1 MNKPILRESDEN
13 TCQITLEFLEDGY
26 VLKTGNGASHRYE
39 LDVVVRNDITLE
51 QLLAAIY
58 SGIRD
63 VLTDRYGLDPTG
75 DIGGI
80 SYEQQDTPFE
90 ERTGRQRDENY
101 HLRPRVGRELL
112 LRVSA
117 MRYNARRRKI
127 ADMEQRYPT
136 RFPQAPFHA
145 TPEERERMGWIVCW
159 QVFHECYSAYAVG
172 YPESQADRAGRRGR
186 EEVFQPHPIL
196 MRSSVDLKTACA
208 RDVAGELYPPLLWLE
223 KEQHG
228 SRTLGELG
236 FLTSTR
242 LVFDPV
248 LWSQYTAR
256 FDERQIQHSQQD
268 PEPRYNITRRPVIHT
283 DTTQIRIDSPP
294 DRPERPRPDLIPVML
309 TPLIL
314 IGVVIAVLAV
324 SNIPLSAFV
333 GVMLILAMVV
343 STVTIYTVLNRLVQ
357 RGYRE
362 QMDAW
367 RSTYESYIRH
377 TITEILD
384 RQENDSA
391 QLHRC
396 YPPVYDRS
404 TENDLLRSAI
414 TINGA
419 IFTRQKSDPDFLSAR
434 IGTSM
439 PGSCLVPSL
448 FPVNGE
454 IQETAFSSVRY
465 ENVTREKYSDFRLLL
480 PGEVETQEEKTLG
493 YLERLPG
500 DIAREYNWLTNAP
513 VLLHLGRYRSS
524 GIVVQDRSVGFM
536 PFLTNLLLDLCFH
549 HDPEQLQ
556 IVMLCSQERDWR
568 ACQDRIQRFRHL
580 PHMRKLMQDRSAFAF
595 SKEEAWHI
603 FDRLL
608 AWQNS
613 ADAAQGPHV
622 LMILEE
628 EYDLQNH
635 PLSALLPQS
644 ASELTDVRGLSI
656 LFCKERIDDL
666 PLHCGETV
674 VCDNRSNWHLY
685 PHIRQQGRREQLRDS
700 MFRKQYAFKP
710 DPIPEPHRPSRESR
724 ARDIYQRA
732 FATLSAMHYRNS
744 GRFEVPAYC
753 DLFHLLSQGAMVPE
767 RNLEFDPAEPNQ
779 SIRRIYQTLED
790 FVASRW
796 NRPQGRPDRSGF
808 VIPLARTG
816 GSVVRVDLHPD
827 GDGAHMLVSGDPGS
841 GKTNC
846 LLTCLLMLCAHYT
859 PQEVSVLLVSIQN
872 SVMASTMTPVPHVKR
887 VITDKDYTIL
897 SVGQRIRELCNTV
910 DQELLER
917 QLAFSKMGIGN
928 ISGYNRAVRDLDR
941 HVAQTLRLDAE
952 TDAER
957 IRELKQMPAM
967 PDLFVVLDDVD
978 KLLMYAG
985 HTAVGIDLAAWLLRT
1000 IQRAAGTGVHIL
1012 LSATRIDQV
1021 LPAELLRLLPVRVC
1035 LKCADSTAMDF
1046 LNMGN
1051 TQHAVNMPGNGR
1063 AWLFSTGRTYS
1074 DYAQVGYSARDLGAA
1089 RFAPY
1094 RITLA
1099 SAGREYVSF
1108 FDSEDV
1114 LGREN
1119 HGTAPASAGEWTVRT
1134 ARTDRS
1140 RPAQGDRR
1148 YGEAAQAQAEQTVD
1162 LPDAIL
1168 NRGGKTGMTQGELL
1182 ASAIGR
1188 YEANRHA
1195 ARPQGDVRQN

>member
-51 QLLAAIY
+51 QLLAAVY

-101 HLRPRVGRELL
+101 HLRPKVGRELL
-112 LRVSA
+112 LRASA

-136 RFPQAPFHA
+136 RFPQAPFNA

-172 YPESQADRAGRRGR
+172 YPESRADRAGRRGR

-196 MRSSVDLKTACA
+196 MRSSVDLKSTCA
-208 RDVAGELYPPLLWLE
+208 RDVAGEPYPPLLWLE

-236 FLTSTR
+236 FLTATR

-256 FDERQIQHSQQD
+256 YDERQIRRSHQD

-283 DTTQIRIDSPP
+283 DTRQIRIDPPP
-294 DRPERPRPDLIPVML
+294 DRPEQPRPDLIPVML

-314 IGVVIAVLAV
+314 IGAVIAILAV
-324 SNIPLSAFV
+324 SSIPLSTFV
-333 GVMLILAMVV
+333 GVMLILTMVI
-343 STVTIYTVLNRLVQ
+343 STVVVYTVLNRLAQ

-362 QMDAW
+362 QMDVW
-367 RSTYESYIRH
+367 RSTYEIYIRQ
-377 TITEILD
+377 TITEILV

-396 YPPVYDRS
+396 YPPVYDRF
-404 TENDLLRSAI
+404 TENDLLRGAI

-439 PGSCLVPSL
+439 PGSCLVSSL
-448 FPVNGE
+448 FPVSGE
-454 IQETAFSSVRY
+454 IQETAFSAVRY

-480 PGEVETQEEKTLG
+480 PGEVETQEEKTVG

-500 DIAREYNWLTNAP
+500 DIAREYNWLANAP
-513 VLLHLGRYRSS
+513 VLLQLGRYRSS

-536 PFLTNLLLDLCFH
+536 PLLTNLLLDLCFH

-608 AWQNS
+608 ARQNS
-613 ADAAQGPHV
+613 ADAANGPHV
-622 LMILEE
+622 LVILEE

-644 ASELTDVRGLSI
+644 ASELTDVRGTSF

-674 VCDNRSNWHLY
+674 VCDDRSNWHLY
-685 PHIRQQGRREQLRDS
+685 PHIRQQGRRERLRGGT
-700 MFRKQYAFKP
+700 FRKQYAFKP
-710 DPIPEPHRPSRESR
+710 DPIPKPHRPNRESR

-753 DLFHLLSQGAMVPE
+753 DLFHLLSQGAMVPD
-767 RNLEFDPAEPNQ
+767 RDLEFDPAEPNQ
-779 SIRRIYQTLED
+779 SIRRIHQTLED

-796 NRPQGRPDRSGF
+796 NRPQGRPDWSGF
-808 VIPLARTG
+808 EIPLARTC

-872 SVMASTMTPVPHVKR
+872 SVMASTMTPVPHVKQI
-887 VITDKDYTIL
+887 ITDKDYTIS
-897 SVGQRIRELCNTV
+897 SVGQRIRELCNAV

-917 QLAFSKMGIGN
+917 QLAFSRMGTGN

-941 HVAQTLRLDAE
+941 HVAQTLRPDAE

-957 IRELKQMPAM
+957 IRELKQMSAM

-985 HTAVGIDLAAWLLRT
+985 HAAVRIDLADWLMRT
-1000 IQRAAGTGVHIL
+1000 IQRAAGAGVHIL

-1051 TQHAVNMPGNGR
+1051 TQYAGNMPGNGR

-1114 LGREN
+1114 LGREA
-1119 HGTAPASAGEWTVRT
+1119 HGTAPASAGERPART
-1134 ARTDRS
+1134 AQTDRS

-1148 YGEAAQAQAEQTVD
+1148 YGEAAQAQAAQTVD
-1162 LPDAIL
+1162 LPDTIL

-1182 ASAIGR
+1182 ASAIRR

-1195 ARPQGDVRQN
+1195 AQPQGDARQN